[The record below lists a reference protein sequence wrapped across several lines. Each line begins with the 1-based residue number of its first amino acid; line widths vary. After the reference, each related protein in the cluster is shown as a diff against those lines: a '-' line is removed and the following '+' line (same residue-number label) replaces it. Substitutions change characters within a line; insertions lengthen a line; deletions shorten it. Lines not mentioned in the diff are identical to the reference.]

1 MARFA
6 GPRHKLLLS
15 ITVAVVLLG
24 LAAAS
29 HFRGGSIQWRPVD
42 PVNFTGEVSSRHA
55 CILLDTLKRSEVFEQ
70 HTTACSFV
78 LVDID
83 TRGANCG
90 RKLQLSP
97 QTCDRGRLTAS
108 QFVASAFAHPRHCC
122 GDIK

>member
-6 GPRHKLLLS
+6 GPRHKLLLT
-15 ITVAVVLLG
+15 ITVAVVLLS

-42 PVNFTGEVSSRHA
+42 PVNFTGAVSA
-55 CILLDTLKRSEVFEQ
+55 CIGKANRQILKRSVFEQ

-83 TRGANCG
+83 ARGASCG
-90 RKLQLSP
+90 RRLQLSP
-97 QTCDRGRLTAS
+97 QSYDRGRLTAS
-108 QFVASAFAHPRHCC
+108 RFVVASAFAP
-122 GDIK
+122 